1 MIRATLEAA
10 ESKQKIS
17 PLPVAIVSNQTA
29 ETTDRAMPP
38 STQSMIRATLEAAE
52 SKQKISPR
60 PAAIVSN
67 HTAET
72 TKRAM
77 LPSSQSMMEL
87 KRPAVISGELKER
100 LDKLLGTVNGAL

>member
-1 MIRATLEAA
+1 
-10 ESKQKIS
+10 
-17 PLPVAIVSNQTA
+17 
-29 ETTDRAMPP
+29 
-38 STQSMIRATLEAAE
+38 MIRATLEAAE

-72 TKRAM
+72 TERAM

-100 LDKLLGTVNGAL
+100 LDKLLGTVNGALTQSKEMMTSTSECRMTPPVEDGHWPQRGTIVQHTEFFS